1 MTVGMGRINQ
11 GAGATAAIELPEI
24 GGGVDAGIGEG
35 NDKGFATL
43 KGINGEGTCRIKTSE

>member
-35 NDKGFATL
+35 NDEGLAA
-43 KGINGEGTCRIKTSE
+43 GEGVNCEGNVN